1 MVDNQKLL
9 KEFRE
14 DPRMNLNIQES
25 ADIPYINIH
34 EVFNRQTE
42 NNKKLTINAYEKSL
56 IEAIN
61 LYQDIYDLEKD
72 DQELIQLVADTK
84 TSKEE
89 LLHGLERIYKINLNY
104 LKILGGNLSEYP
116 KDLENLV
123 KSKK

>member
-104 LKILGGNLSEYP
+104 LKILGGNLSEFP
-116 KDLENLV
+116 KDLD
-123 KSKK
+123 